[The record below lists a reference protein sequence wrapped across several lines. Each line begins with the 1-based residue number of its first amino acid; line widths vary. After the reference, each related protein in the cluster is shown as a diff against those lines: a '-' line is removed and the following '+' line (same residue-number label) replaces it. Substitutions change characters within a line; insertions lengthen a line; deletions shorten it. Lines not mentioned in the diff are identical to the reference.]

1 MSLVCNY
8 ADVVKPSSR
17 RTRSSRAQAT
27 ARTSMIGSPEDG
39 STQAEVRAQNHDDLQ
54 AAPVSQESPSEL
66 HGSVNTAHP
75 CEARPSHTL
84 DSLMGAGRDLRYFGP
99 SSAIALFRTHP
110 PFEEQ
115 TTSGRRSNE
124 QPSSEGT
131 GPWSLWT
138 HHKLQGVFEK
148 TVHCSLPSWPEALSL
163 VTAFF
168 EEKYMALPL
177 FHPPAFIAR
186 LGQQYSGDFDGGPA
200 WWTSFNAVLAIS
212 QRRRVEHGASDDKE
226 LAWGYAANAL
236 DTVLDILMRATQVM
250 SVQALLIL
258 AWFFLGTPNPQPSF
272 MLVANAIR
280 LAHTIGLH
288 RKECSSSL
296 SPVEKATRTNV
307 FWLAFSLDRELSLR
321 TGRPPAQDF
330 GGFEVDLP
338 DSSLQHEFS
347 IHVSSNG
354 LINIFI
360 AASRLAVIQAKLHS
374 RIYLREGIDPSTI
387 SDATQA
393 LGEDLEE
400 WRVEFSAV
408 LDLESHPELI
418 NYSSVLRLNYTYQHC
433 VILVHRAQ
441 SEHDWKS
448 LASSERPSTIS
459 SSITTAIQ
467 NSVDAA
473 RAILQ
478 LDSLIPDTWKSLTW
492 DVIPISV
499 TAILILSLYTLR
511 RPGTLN
517 VVDDLDSVST
527 ALKRLAGLELSEPGS
542 YLTPVR
548 TVCQDVYRA
557 VLGASNPSNNTPSH
571 SQNTAIGRGQSA
583 SQITQVH
590 QENTSGTMR
599 DFSRVTSSDLPPLV
613 ETYPEAIL
621 NPSNA
626 IDGSSSLPWDQNTLD
641 SWGVPWGFEH
651 LLGDDALTF
660 I

>member
-1 MSLVCNY
+1 MARL
-8 ADVVKPSSR
+8 KPK
-17 RTRSSRAQAT
+17 
-27 ARTSMIGSPEDG
+27 G
-39 STQAEVRAQNHDDLQ
+39 RAQNHNHLQ

-66 HGSVNTAHP
+66 HGSVNIAHP
-75 CEARPSHTL
+75 CKARSSHTL
-84 DSLMGAGRDLRYFGP
+84 GRSESALGSCSRQMFGVADTANLQDSLMGAGRDLRYFGP
-99 SSAIALFRTHP
+99 SFAIALFHTHP
-110 PFEEQ
+110 PSDEQ
-115 TTSGRRSNE
+115 TTSGRRSNG
-124 QPSSEGT
+124 QPSSRT

-138 HHKLQGVFEK
+138 HHKLQNVLEK
-148 TVHCSLPSWPEALSL
+148 RVHCSLPSWPEALSL

-168 EEKYMALPL
+168 EENYMALPL
-177 FHPPAFIAR
+177 FRPPAFIAR

-212 QRRRVEHGASDDKE
+212 QRRRVEQGASDDKE

-236 DTVLDILMRATQVM
+236 DTVLDILMRATQVI

-296 SPVEKATRTNV
+296 SPVEKATRANV
-307 FWLAFSLDRELSLR
+307 FRLAFSLDRELSLR

-347 IHVSSNG
+347 THVPLNG
-354 LINIFI
+354 LINILI
-360 AASRLAVIQAKLHS
+360 AASRLVVIQAKLYS

-400 WRVEFSAV
+400 
-408 LDLESHPELI
+408 
-418 NYSSVLRLNYTYQHC
+418 C
-433 VILVHRAQ
+433 
-441 SEHDWKS
+441 
-448 LASSERPSTIS
+448 
-459 SSITTAIQ
+459 ITTAIQ
-467 NSVDAA
+467 HSVDAA

-492 DVIPISV
+492 DVIPITV

-511 RPGTLN
+511 RPRTL
-517 VVDDLDSVST
+517 DAAEDLDSVSI
-527 ALKRLAGLELSEPGS
+527 ALKRLASLELSEPGS

-557 VLGASNPSNNTPSH
+557 VL
-571 SQNTAIGRGQSA
+571 
-583 SQITQVH
+583 
-590 QENTSGTMR
+590 
-599 DFSRVTSSDLPPLV
+599 
-613 ETYPEAIL
+613 
-621 NPSNA
+621 
-626 IDGSSSLPWDQNTLD
+626 
-641 SWGVPWGFEH
+641 
-651 LLGDDALTF
+651 
-660 I
+660 

>member
-1 MSLVCNY
+1 MFVVIDDSSL
-8 ADVVKPSSR
+8 
-17 RTRSSRAQAT
+17 Q
-27 ARTSMIGSPEDG
+27 
-39 STQAEVRAQNHDDLQ
+39 
-54 AAPVSQESPSEL
+54 
-66 HGSVNTAHP
+66 
-75 CEARPSHTL
+75 

-99 SSAIALFRTHP
+99 SSAIALFRTQP
-110 PFEEQ
+110 PPLDEQ
-115 TTSGRRSNE
+115 TTSARRPNT
-124 QPSSEGT
+124 QPGSRT

-138 HHKLQGVFEK
+138 HPKLQGVLEK
-148 TVHCSLPSWPEALSL
+148 RVHCHLPSWPEALSL

-177 FHPPAFIAR
+177 FHPPAFVAL
-186 LGQQYSGDFDGGPA
+186 LGQQYSGDSDGGPA

-212 QRRRVEHGASDDKE
+212 QRRRVEQGMSDDKE
-226 LAWGYAANAL
+226 LAWSYAANAL

-296 SPVEKATRTNV
+296 SPIEKATRANV

-338 DSSLQHEFS
+338 DLLLQHEFS
-347 IHVSSNG
+347 THAPSNG
-354 LINIFI
+354 LVNIFI
-360 AASRLAVIQAKLHS
+360 AASRLAVIQAKLYS
-374 RIYLREGIDPSTI
+374 KIYLEEGVNPGVI

-393 LGEDLEE
+393 LNQDLND
-400 WRVEFSAV
+400 WQAEFSTV

-418 NYSSVLRLNYTYQHC
+418 NYSSVLRLNYTYRHC

-441 SEHDWKS
+441 SEYDWRS
-448 LASSERPSTIS
+448 LASSER
-459 SSITTAIQ
+459 SSIILSGQVTTSIQ

-478 LDSLIPDTWKSLTW
+478 LDVLIPDTWKSLTW

-499 TAILILSLYTLR
+499 TATLILSLYTLR
-511 RPGTLN
+511 RPRAPNVAEDLN
-517 VVDDLDSVST
+517 SVSK
-527 ALKRLAGLELSEPGS
+527 ALKRLALLELSEPGS

-548 TVCQDVYRA
+548 TVCQDAYRA
-557 VLGASNPSNNTPSH
+557 ALGAFNTSNSTSSQPGNTTSDHGQTAARGKQFYQESTSDTMRDSSQVAVTELSPLIEPHHEATSNPSNGIN
-571 SQNTAIGRGQSA
+571 GA
-583 SQITQVH
+583 S
-590 QENTSGTMR
+590 
-599 DFSRVTSSDLPPLV
+599 FLPF
-613 ETYPEAIL
+613 
-621 NPSNA
+621 
-626 IDGSSSLPWDQNTLD
+626 DQNTLD

-651 LLGDDALTF
+651 LLGDDTSMF